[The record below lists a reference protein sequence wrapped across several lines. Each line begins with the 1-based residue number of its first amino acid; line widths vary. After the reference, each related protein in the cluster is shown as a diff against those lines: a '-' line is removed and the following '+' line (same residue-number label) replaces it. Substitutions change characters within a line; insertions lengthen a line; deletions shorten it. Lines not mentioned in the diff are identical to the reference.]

1 MAGDYSTVAFSHLRA
16 IVMNKDKTKRKSTV
30 HSVDALS
37 VSSNGAA
44 SVSSIVANPPRE
56 VKIYLECL
64 NEIKTKQLKSGK
76 SSKSNQSVLKNNR
89 VLASKEPSITREA
102 QPASQEEERK
112 EYENYVPHAQAKQS
126 KRQKLSEADQAA
138 LSNNQALT
146 NKGPVIIENE
156 QPVNQEVDLKEY
168 EMYVEHKRAEASKR
182 QKLNEAGQAASS
194 NDQALANKDPAITA
208 KAQPA
213 GQEQQPFFK
222 KISDAIGLYSELEN
236 QKKQLQKDYDKLC
249 EVHENL
255 LLKYNA
261 SQASCTELTKNNN
274 QLTLSNQ
281 ALEAK
286 VEGLKQSEKA
296 LKDQIK
302 QLEQDSIKD
311 TNQLLTFMDNS
322 VQYKEKPAPDLNL
335 QSANAMQNHFGQSQ
349 PVLTGYYANPAPN
362 TINIQS
368 QPMYAMPNA
377 YAPYSYPATS
387 FYPSHSA
394 QSYNTQMMQHSGGF
408 SHHFPNQ
415 ASQSQPSFVSY
426 HNPPKAN
433 VLTTQSQS
441 ILESTSLGHVPYS
454 RPPTPLST
462 LPLSSFSPLS
472 MAFNDTGSVF
482 NLPLLHETSLSST

>member
-1 MAGDYSTVAFSHLRA
+1 MVGDYSTVAFSHLKA
-16 IVMNKDKTKRKSTV
+16 IVMNKDKTKIKSTL
-30 HSVDALS
+30 A
-37 VSSNGAA
+37 VSSNDAA
-44 SVSSIVANPPRE
+44 SVSSIATSPPRE
-56 VKIYLECL
+56 VKIYLEFL
-64 NEIKTKQLKSGK
+64 SEKKTKQLKSGK
-76 SSKSNQSVLKNNR
+76 SSKSNQSCPKNNR

-112 EYENYVPHAQAKQS
+112 EHENYVPHAQAKQS

-362 TINIQS
+362 TISIQS

-377 YAPYSYPATS
+377 YAPYSYPITS
-387 FYPSHSA
+387 SMPSLFYQPHSA
-394 QSYNTQMMQHSGGF
+394 QSYNPQMMQHSGGF
-408 SHHFPNQ
+408 PHHFPSQ

-454 RPPTPLST
+454 RPPTPMST